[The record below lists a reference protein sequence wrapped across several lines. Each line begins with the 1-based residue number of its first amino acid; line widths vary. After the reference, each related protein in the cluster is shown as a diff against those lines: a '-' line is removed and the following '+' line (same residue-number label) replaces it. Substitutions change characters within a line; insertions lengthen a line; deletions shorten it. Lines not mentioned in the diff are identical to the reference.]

1 MDENIKFIREQLERG
16 IVKFKEIDGR
26 LDDLDKVASKHEELM
41 REHPGICKAIE
52 ALKLKN
58 SEEKGVI
65 KGVSSTAVIV
75 VGILNILIMIYQLL
89 PKG

>member
-16 IVKFKEIDGR
+16 IDKFKEIDGR

-41 REHPGICKAIE
+41 KEHPEICKAIE
-52 ALKLKN
+52 ALKLKS
-58 SEEKGVI
+58 SEDKGTV
-65 KGVSSTAVIV
+65 KGVSTAAVV
-75 VGILNILIMIYQLL
+75 AVGILNILIAVFQLL